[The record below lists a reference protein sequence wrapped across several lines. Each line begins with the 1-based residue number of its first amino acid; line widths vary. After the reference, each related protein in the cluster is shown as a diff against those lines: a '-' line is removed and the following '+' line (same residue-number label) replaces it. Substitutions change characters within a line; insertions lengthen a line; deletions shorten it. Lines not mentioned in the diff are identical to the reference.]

1 MPKSKRDK
9 VVGLTKVKK
18 KLGRERKE
26 EQVEKARELLKAH
39 PRVFALQ
46 TKNFTTPAMQVV
58 REKWKPHSRFLAG
71 KVSLLQI
78 ALGREPET
86 EVEEGLYHISSQLR
100 SSSLLLFTDKSIKEV
115 SKFC

>member
-39 PRVFALQ
+39 PRVFAL
-46 TKNFTTPAMQVV
+46 
-58 REKWKPHSRFLAG
+58 
-71 KVSLLQI
+71 
-78 ALGREPET
+78 
-86 EVEEGLYHISSQLR
+86 
-100 SSSLLLFTDKSIKEV
+100 
-115 SKFC
+115 